1 MRYFVGTMML
11 YWIGTLGGN
20 ILLSA
25 LLIGLA
31 YGFIDSIRGRIR

>member
-1 MRYFVGTMML
+1 MRYFVGTLLL
-11 YWIGTLGGN
+11 YCIGMLGGN

-31 YGFIDSIRGRIR
+31 YGFIDSMRGKLE